1 MDSEGTQCNHKARQ
15 VPGPREGQSPCVP
28 ALLTLLLILFH
39 FLNINIEALL
49 SSKGRVAQTSRHGC
63 TAHPSQVDDRLLI
76 PRAHGST
83 PRPGRNT
90 DGQGWGSGH
99 DH

>member
-63 TAHPSQVDDRLLI
+63 TAHPSQVDDRLL
-76 PRAHGST
+76 
-83 PRPGRNT
+83 NT
-90 DGQGWGSGH
+90 QGTRKHTKARQEHRWAGVGKWP
-99 DH
+99 